1 MSSAIERLAV
11 YIANLFFLT
20 SDTNA
25 PILKD
30 KDLTEEVA
38 GWWSFVCVI
47 RKIKMGVLDMVF
59 LLLCRIPVILFALM
73 YMLHLI
79 MPLHFDVFMHLYFI
93 HVMNFTITRKPAVD
107 AHCPLHPAACR
118 AEPATPT
125 SHRSVSCHAQPT
137 AAAKAPI

>member
-47 RKIKMGVLDMVF
+47 QKIKIGVLDMVF
-59 LLLCRIPVILFALM
+59 LLLCHIVLFALM
-73 YMLHLI
+73 CILHLI
-79 MPLHFDVFMHLYFI
+79 MLIAF
-93 HVMNFTITRKPAVD
+93 
-107 AHCPLHPAACR
+107 
-118 AEPATPT
+118 
-125 SHRSVSCHAQPT
+125 
-137 AAAKAPI
+137 